1 MRFGIYSLRKSLRAR
16 SALRHPRLLRLERLD
31 DRVLPSAVAAAQA
44 RDPSDQGGPADVQDH
59 KPGGF
64 VQTNLVSDLAGVAA
78 VQDPNLVN
86 PWGLAFNPN
95 GVWWVNDNGM
105 GLSTL
110 YSGNGQINSLV
121 VTVPPPNTMPPTPQ
135 SAPTGIVFNTTTDFV
150 VSGNGQSGPAA
161 FIFSTEDGTISA
173 WNPKVNLH
181 NAVLEVNNTN
191 QTTGPV
197 FKGLALAQNG
207 SASFLY
213 ATDFRDGT
221 IDVFDKN
228 FAPVMLPGA
237 FMDPNLPAGYAP
249 FGIQNI
255 GGKLYVTYAKQDDVK
270 HDDIAGPG
278 NGFVDVF
285 NPDGTAGQ
293 PGGKM
298 RLISRGPLD
307 SPWGLAMAP
316 AGFGDFGGDLLVGN
330 FGNGHI
336 NVFDPHNGHQVGQ
349 LTGADNKPIV
359 IDGLWALQFGNGKQA
374 GSTGA
379 LFFTAGLNGEK
390 DGLFGSIIP
399 NGAPVVPNLGS
410 VARISTPTT
419 PANGDNNPY
428 GVAEVPQGFEGH
440 GVLKPGDVLVSNFN
454 DSTGVQGT
462 GSTIV
467 RIAPD
472 GTQSVFFQG
481 PDGLGLTT
489 ALGVLKGG
497 YVVVGSLPNVNGTV
511 MQGSL
516 IILDANGHMVGQPL
530 TDSKLLDGPWDLTIN
545 DHDES
550 AQIFV
555 SNVLSGTVT
564 RIDMDVPDHGKPLKV
579 ESMTQ
584 IASGYA
590 HRADSQALELGPT
603 GLAYDQKSDT
613 LYVASTLDNEIFA
626 VKNASDARRDG
637 GTGRVAVKDDTHLH
651 GPLGLVLAP
660 NGDLI
665 VANGDAFNMDP
676 KNLNEIAEFTPK
688 GQFVGQFQLDTG
700 AGGAAFGIA
709 LYTGP
714 DGKLHFAA
722 VDDNTATLEQFVFG
736 FGT

>member
-1 MRFGIYSLRKSLRAR
+1 MRFGIDNLRKSLRR
-16 SALRHPRLLRLERLD
+16 RPVHHRPRQLCLERLD
-31 DRVLPSAVAAAQA
+31 DRVLPSA
-44 RDPSDQGGPADVQDH
+44 GH
-59 KPGGF
+59 GF

-78 VQDPNLVN
+78 VRDPNLVN

-110 YSGNGQINSLV
+110 YNGNGQINSLV
-121 VTVPPPNTMPPTPQ
+121 VTVPPPNTTPPTPQ

-150 VSGNGQSGPAA
+150 VSGNGHSGPAA

-173 WNPKVNLH
+173 WNPTVDRTH
-181 NAVLEVNNTN
+181 AVREVNNTN

-207 SASFLY
+207 TANFLY
-213 ATDFRDGT
+213 VTDFRDGT
-221 IDVFDKN
+221 VNVFDKN
-228 FAPVMLPGA
+228 FAPVTLAAGA
-237 FMDPNLPAGYAP
+237 FSDPNLPAGYAP
-249 FGIQNI
+249 FGIQTI
-255 GGKLYVTYAKQDDVK
+255 GGKLYVTYAKQDDAK
-270 HDDIAGPG
+270 HDDVAGRG

-285 NPDGTAGQ
+285 NPDGTPGL
-293 PGGKM
+293 PGGKE
-298 RLISRGPLD
+298 RLISRGALD

-316 AGFGDFGGDLLVGN
+316 DGFGKFGGDLLVGN

-336 NVFDPHNGHQVGQ
+336 NVFDPHNGHQVGE
-349 LTGADNKPIV
+349 LTGAKGKPIV

-379 LFFTAGLNGEK
+379 LFFTAGLDGEK
-390 DGLFGSIIP
+390 HGLFGSIVP
-399 NGAPVVPNLGS
+399 AKAPIVPDLGS
-410 VARISTPTT
+410 VARTSVSTT

-428 GVAEVPQGFEGH
+428 GVAAVPKGFEGH

-497 YVVVGSLPNVNGTV
+497 YVIVGSLPNVNGTV

-516 IILDANGHMVGQPL
+516 LILDANGHMVGQPIS
-530 TDSKLLDGPWDLTIN
+530 DPKLLDGPWDLTIN
-545 DHDES
+545 DHDDS
-550 AQIFV
+550 AQVFV

-564 RIDMDVPDHGKPLKV
+564 RIDLKVPDHGGSPKV
-579 ESMTQ
+579 LSMTQ

-590 HRADSQALELGPT
+590 HRPDSQALELGPT
-603 GLAYDQKSDT
+603 GLAYDRKTDT

-626 VKNASDARRDG
+626 VKNASDTRRDG
-637 GTGRVAVKDDTHLH
+637 GTGKVAVQDNVHLH

-665 VANGDAFNMDP
+665 VSNGDAVNADP
-676 KNLNEIAEFTPK
+676 KQLNEIVEFTAK
-688 GQFVGQFQLDTG
+688 GTFVGQFQLDSG
-700 AGGAAFGIA
+700 AGGAAFGIT
-709 LYTGP
+709 LYTGA

-722 VDDNTATLEQFVFG
+722 VDDNTATLEQFIFG